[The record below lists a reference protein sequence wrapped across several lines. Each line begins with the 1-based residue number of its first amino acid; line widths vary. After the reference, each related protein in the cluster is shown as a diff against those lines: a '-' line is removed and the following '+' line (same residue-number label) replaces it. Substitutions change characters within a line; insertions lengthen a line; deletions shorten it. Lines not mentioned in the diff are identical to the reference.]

1 MAENILSYL
10 DAKSLC
16 AAELVCSEWNRVTS
30 EGKLNLDKKKI
41 FLRREIKSRLKA
53 L

>member
-30 EGKLNLDKKKI
+30 EGKLNLDKKKYS
-41 FLRREIKSRLKA
+41 LEGKLN
-53 L
+53 LD

>member
-30 EGKLNLDKKKI
+30 EGKLNLDKKKKYS
-41 FLRREIKSRLKA
+41 LEGKLN
-53 L
+53 LD